1 MLGRGYARGVSNPEP
16 RAAGE
21 ASVGAA
27 TGSPAPRTAPAPAG
41 PPVTATPTRLAA
53 GLAFSLGSYVL
64 WGFLPVYFLVLAP
77 TGAFEIVAYRILF
90 SLAFCAILL
99 TVTRGWGR
107 LIAIARQPRILLTL
121 AVAGVFIYV
130 NWQVFV
136 LAVTSN
142 RVVEGALGYFINPLF
157 TVLLGVVLLR
167 ERLRP
172 AQWVAVGI
180 SAVAIV
186 IIAVGYGSF
195 PWIALALTLSF
206 GLYGFI
212 KKRVGGRVDALSGLA
227 LETAWLTPVAV
238 VQLIVVATSSGLTLA
253 GHGPVHIVLVVLVG
267 AATGIPLLL
276 FAAAASRLPLIA
288 IGLTQYLTPVLQFL
302 LGVLILGEAMSTTR
316 WIGFVLVWVALIVLT
331 VDLVRAARSQR
342 RAFRSAA

>member
-1 MLGRGYARGVSNPEP
+1 MGDS
-16 RAAGE
+16 
-21 ASVGAA
+21 
-27 TGSPAPRTAPAPAG
+27 T
-41 PPVTATPTRLAA
+41 PVVPSRLAA

-90 SLAFCAILL
+90 SLVFCAILL
-99 TVTRGWGR
+99 TATRGWR
-107 LIAIARQPRILLTL
+107 HLIALARQPRILLTM
-121 AVAGVFIYV
+121 AIAGVFIYV

-172 AQWVAVGI
+172 AQWVAVAI

-186 IIAVGYGSF
+186 VIAVGYGTF
-195 PWIALALTLSF
+195 PWIAIALTLSF

-212 KKRVGGRVDALSGLA
+212 KKRVGGHVDALSGLT

-238 VQLIVVATSSGLTLA
+238 VQLILVSTSSGLTLT
-253 GHGPVHIVLVVLVG
+253 GHGPTHIVLIVLVG
-267 AATGIPLLL
+267 AATGVPLLL

-302 LGVLILGEAMSTTR
+302 LGVLILGEAMSTAR
-316 WIGFVLVWVALIVLT
+316 WIGFVLVWIALIVLT
-331 VDLVRAARSQR
+331 VDLVRAARRQR
-342 RAFRSAA
+342 RASRPGA

>member
-1 MLGRGYARGVSNPEP
+1 MSNSP
-16 RAAGE
+16 
-21 ASVGAA
+21 
-27 TGSPAPRTAPAPAG
+27 SPAPTSGALADDAAAPAPR
-41 PPVTATPTRLAA
+41 RLAA

-90 SLAFCAILL
+90 SLVFCAILL

-107 LIAIARQPRILLTL
+107 LIALARRPRILITM
-121 AVAGVFIYV
+121 AIAGVFIYV

-136 LAVTSN
+136 LAVTNN
-142 RVVEGALGYFINPLF
+142 RVVEGALGYFINPVF

-172 AQWVAVGI
+172 VQWVAVGI

-186 IIAVGYGSF
+186 VIAVGYGTF
-195 PWIALALTLSF
+195 PWIAIVLALSF

-212 KKRVGGRVDALSGLA
+212 KKRVGGQVDALGGLT

-238 VQLIVVATSSGLTLA
+238 VQLILVSTSSGLTLG
-253 GHGPVHIVLVVLVG
+253 GHGPAHIVLIVLVG
-267 AATGIPLLL
+267 VATGVPLLL
-276 FAAAASRLPLIA
+276 FAAAAARLPLIA
-288 IGLTQYLTPVLQFL
+288 IGLTQYLTPLLQFL
-302 LGVLILGEAMSTTR
+302 LGVLILGETMSTTR
-316 WIGFVLVWVALIVLT
+316 WVGFVLVWIALLVLT
-331 VDLVRAARSQR
+331 VDLVRAAQRQR
-342 RAFRSAA
+342 RASRFEP